1 MGRKN
6 GVASDYL
13 FYKDEFHRKL
23 GVGIALVSSCYI
35 AQEEGSSCPAC
46 GENYA
51 ATIAPHQKVYVLR
64 REENT
69 LIVASDGLFRP

>member
-1 MGRKN
+1 M
-6 GVASDYL
+6 
-13 FYKDEFHRKL
+13 
-23 GVGIALVSSCYI
+23 GIALVSSCYI
-35 AQEEGSSCPAC
+35 AQEEGSSCSAC